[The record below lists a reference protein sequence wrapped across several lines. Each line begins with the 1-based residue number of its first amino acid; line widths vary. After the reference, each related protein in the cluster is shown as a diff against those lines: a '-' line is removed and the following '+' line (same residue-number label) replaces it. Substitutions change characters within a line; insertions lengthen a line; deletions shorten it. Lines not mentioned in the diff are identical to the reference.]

1 MNYFDFPVIGRRSID
16 EFTIGDD
23 TIPEPSVLG
32 NVQSTGNWVFDRE
45 STPRKTTE
53 YWFHSSSQLWFIVE
67 RNTETDELFSA
78 ETLNG

>member
-23 TIPEPSVLG
+23 TLPEPSVLG

-45 STPRKTTE
+45 STPRLSLI
-53 YWFHSSSQLWFIVE
+53 HI
-67 RNTETDELFSA
+67 
-78 ETLNG
+78 